1 MKPKRFIE
9 AVKELNFPEVLDDA
23 DFGRVQALYVE
34 AVDQSADRV
43 LVGFRVRGPVVRI
56 VWAVVEVIPVGL
68 LAKKDASAL
77 PPSEEGWEAW
87 DFRLDGLTSCRGPR
101 RNSMTSTMRSQ
112 TAWRNRPR
120 LSSLTLAECRG
131 RSSAK
136 PPNSCSSQW
145 WSAFPCSACG

>member
-56 VWAVVEVIPVGL
+56 VWAVVEVIPNQRP
-68 LAKKDASAL
+68 K
-77 PPSEEGWEAW
+77 
-87 DFRLDGLTSCRGPR
+87 RGTR
-101 RNSMTSTMRSQ
+101 
-112 TAWRNRPR
+112 WLWNR
-120 LSSLTLAECRG
+120 
-131 RSSAK
+131 
-136 PPNSCSSQW
+136 W
-145 WSAFPCSACG
+145 WSRFRICCRDPSSGV

>member
-87 DFRLDGLTSCRGPR
+87 DFRLDGLTFVQGP
-101 RNSMTSTMRSQ
+101 
-112 TAWRNRPR
+112 TAE
-120 LSSLTLAECRG
+120 LDDLDD
-131 RSSAK
+131 AK
-136 PPNSCSSQW
+136 PDGLEKSPAALFSYPGRVSWEKLREASEQLL
-145 WSAFPCSACG
+145 